1 MTFEQIL
8 GSLKKKEYQPIYFL
22 HGTEDYF
29 IDSISTFAEKTIL
42 SEGERAFNQ
51 SILYGKESDH
61 LAVVDLARRY
71 PMMSKYQV
79 IVVKEAQEMKSLKKL
94 ITYIEN
100 PTPSTIL
107 FICHKH
113 KKLNL
118 NTVFGKK
125 LKQKAV
131 IFEAKPL
138 YDNQIGDWIVRYLKK
153 KKLNI
158 SSQTANII
166 AEYLGTKLSKVVN
179 ELDKLALNL
188 PTGSEINPKHVEE
201 YIGISKDYN
210 VFELQKA
217 LTQRDI
223 LKANRIT
230 KYFAANP
237 KKAPMPVAIASLY
250 NFFSKV
256 YMLHFLK
263 NKSDQ
268 EVLQALKLRSAFFLR
283 EYRLAVR
290 NFNFQKTKEI
300 LSILKEYDLKSK
312 GVGYISTGKTD
323 GELFREMVWK
333 VLHWVVVGR
342 PTLPHK
348 LKRFPNKKSS

>member
-8 GSLKKKEYQPIYFL
+8 SSLKKKEFHPVYFL
-22 HGTEDYF
+22 HGTEDYY
-29 IDSISTFAEKTIL
+29 IDAISDYVEKKVL
-42 SEGERAFNQ
+42 SESERAFNQ

-61 LAVVDLARRY
+61 LAVIDQARRY
-71 PMMSKYQV
+71 PMMSKHQV
-79 IVVKEAQEMKSLKKL
+79 IVLKEAQEMRSLKKL
-94 ITYIEN
+94 ETYIEN

-107 FICHKH
+107 LICHKH

-125 LKQKAV
+125 LKAKSIV
-131 IFEAKPL
+131 FESKPL
-138 YDNQIGDWIVRYLKK
+138 YDNQVPDWVVRYLKG
-153 KKLNI
+153 KKLSI
-158 SSQTANII
+158 SAQTAGIV
-166 AEYLGTKLSKVVN
+166 AEYLGTKLSKIVN

-188 PTGSEINPKHVEE
+188 PAGSQVTPPHIEK

-217 LTQRDI
+217 LTHRDI

-237 KKAPMPVAIASLY
+237 KKGPMPAVVSSLY

-256 YMLHFLK
+256 YMLHFLR
-263 NKSDQ
+263 NLSDQ
-268 EVLQALKLRSAFFLR
+268 EVLQALKLRSAFFLK
-283 EYRLAVR
+283 EYRLAAR
-290 NFNFQKTKEI
+290 NFNLHKTEQV
-300 LSILKEYDLKSK
+300 LAILKEYDLKSK
-312 GVGYISTGKTD
+312 GVDYISTGKTD

-333 VLHWVVVGR
+333 LLH
-342 PTLPHK
+342 
-348 LKRFPNKKSS
+348 

>member
-1 MTFEQIL
+1 MTFEQML
-8 GSLKKKEYQPIYFL
+8 GSLKKKEYKPVYFL

-29 IDSISTFAEKTIL
+29 IDAISSFVEKKVL
-42 SEGERAFNQ
+42 SESERSFNQ
-51 SILYGKESDH
+51 SILYGKESDY

-79 IVVKEAQEMKSLKKL
+79 IVLKEAQEMRSLKKL
-94 ITYIEN
+94 ENYITN

-107 FICHKH
+107 VICHKH

-125 LKQKAV
+125 LKKHSV
-131 IFEAKPL
+131 VFESKPL
-138 YDNQIGDWIVRYLKK
+138 YDNQVGDWITRYLKS
-153 KKLNI
+153 KKLRI
-158 SSQTANII
+158 SGQTANLI
-166 AEYLGTKLSKVVN
+166 AEYLGAKLSKVVN

-188 PTGSEINPKHVEE
+188 PADSEVTPKHVEE

-217 LTQRDI
+217 LVQRDI

-256 YMLHFLK
+256 YMLHFLR
-263 NKSDQ
+263 NKSDM
-268 EVLQALKLRSAFFLR
+268 EVLQALKLRSAFFLK
-283 EYRLAVR
+283 EYRLATR
-290 NFNFQKTKEI
+290 NFNFEKTKDV
-300 LSILKEYDLKSK
+300 LSILREYDLKSK

-333 VLHWVVVGR
+333 VLH
-342 PTLPHK
+342 
-348 LKRFPNKKSS
+348 